1 MSPSVA
7 HFESTSTARC
17 CGRCPRLS
25 HTLNQRLQ
33 RDAVQDV
40 RLSHTLN
47 QCLQRD
53 AMQDVRLSH
62 TLNQCLQRDAMQ
74 DVRLSHTLNQCLQR
88 DAMQDVRLSHVDIL
102 SKRSNIPSSFFHRR
116 IARPFCVSIR
126 NCIAIFRWG
135 PCNGAS
141 NARGCEKI
149 MIFDRYLTLS
159 WK

>member
-1 MSPSVA
+1 MLCEMSPSVA

-33 RDAVQDV
+33 RDAV
-40 RLSHTLN
+40 
-47 QCLQRD
+47 
-53 AMQDVRLSH
+53 QDVRLSH